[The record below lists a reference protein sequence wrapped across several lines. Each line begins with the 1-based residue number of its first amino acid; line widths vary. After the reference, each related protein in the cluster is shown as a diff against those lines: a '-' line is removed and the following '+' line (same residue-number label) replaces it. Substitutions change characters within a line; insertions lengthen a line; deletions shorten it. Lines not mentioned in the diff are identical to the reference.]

1 MDIFINQIFQQLEQT
16 NKVNPYTIYELQEL
30 LEENAADFEEIE
42 RLCFYIITNLFD
54 DNPLLEL
61 QNNDRQ
67 VL

>member
-42 RLCFYIITNLFD
+42 RL
-54 DNPLLEL
+54 
-61 QNNDRQ
+61 
-67 VL
+67 